1 MSSTARLRE
10 ILARLDRNQLSS
22 ADNKQFSHAY
32 LHQHAILKRLDD
44 MMKDILT
51 YIPTATRQPQ
61 LLEYAISLA
70 SNLNSHLQG
79 MAFTFLPEFSG
90 IYATMPGDFYTA
102 ILSRSEKETDDAC
115 RDFFE
120 LTGRTPIKCGLSRH
134 TAMTS
139 EAVQIFGR
147 AARCFD
153 LAIVP
158 QNSFEDAPFFNPA
171 FEDTIFLS
179 GRPTVFVPSIH
190 KGPAALKRIL
200 VCWDGNRCAARA
212 AADALPL
219 LALASNI
226 DVLQIES
233 GTAGAPESHATEL
246 GKHLDRHGIANK
258 LHILRR
264 EDTDTGAAILSF
276 AADCSSDLIVM
287 GGYGHAR
294 TREMLFGGA
303 TREILHSMTVPV
315 LMSH

>member
-1 MSSTARLRE
+1 
-10 ILARLDRNQLSS
+10 
-22 ADNKQFSHAY
+22 
-32 LHQHAILKRLDD
+32 
-44 MMKDILT
+44 
-51 YIPTATRQPQ
+51 
-61 LLEYAISLA
+61 LLEYAVSLA
-70 SNLNSHLQG
+70 SSLKSHLQG

-102 ILSRSEKETDDAC
+102 ILNQSEKDTADAC
-115 RDFFE
+115 RDFLE
-120 LTGRTPIKCGLSRH
+120 LAGRAPIKYGLNRH

-139 EAVQIFGR
+139 EAMQIFGR
-147 AARCFD
+147 TARCFD

-158 QNSFEDAPFFNPA
+158 QTSFEDAPFFNPV
-171 FEDTIFLS
+171 FEDTMFLS
-179 GRPTVFVPSIH
+179 GGPALFVPSIH

-200 VCWDGNRCAARA
+200 VCWDGSRCAARA

-219 LALASNI
+219 LALASNV

-233 GTAGAPESHATEL
+233 GTASAQESHATEF

-258 LHILRR
+258 LHIFRR

-276 AADCSSDLIVM
+276 AADCSSELIVM

-303 TREILHSMTVPV
+303 TREILNSMTVPV